1 MVNPRIPHNDALLR
15 DMIADAQRYS
25 DKVIRRRANGIRRM
39 EPPDIL
45 AFYDDQLM
53 DTAWRI
59 NMLKAGRQRK
69 NR

>member
-45 AFYDDQLM
+45 AFYDD
-53 DTAWRI
+53 
-59 NMLKAGRQRK
+59 
-69 NR
+69 